1 MECLHA
7 WDVYANIRSHGHA
20 WDENPPPPRDSF
32 DREHTHARTHAR
44 TCTHTR
50 ARARSRPDVV
60 SRLAQKAHLP
70 GFKRWRERGRRRGC
84 GKREEGTGVKRVHA
98 TQRLLLYK
106 HFPSV
111 HSFIAVYCFCIESYR
126 HILLYKRIPSKN
138 SVILF
143 IFILIFVSFNIF
155 YYIRYIFYYIH
166 YI

>member
-143 IFILIFVSFNIF
+143 IFILIFVSF
-155 YYIRYIFYYIH
+155 
-166 YI
+166 